1 MEVAG
6 GSGYGVFGVHSV
18 DDPVAFPSTL
28 AFSRLEGG
36 NCIGPVA
43 PALEGPM
50 FAP

>member
-1 MEVAG
+1 MTTP
-6 GSGYGVFGVHSV
+6 SPFL
-18 DDPVAFPSTL
+18 STL
-28 AFSRLEGG
+28 AFSHLEGG